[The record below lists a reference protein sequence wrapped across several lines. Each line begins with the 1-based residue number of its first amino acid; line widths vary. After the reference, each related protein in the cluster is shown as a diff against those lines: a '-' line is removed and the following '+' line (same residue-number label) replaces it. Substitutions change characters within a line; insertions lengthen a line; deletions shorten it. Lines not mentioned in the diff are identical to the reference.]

1 MISVTL
7 VDADTYEVVVGN
19 GARSI
24 HRVRMHGDY
33 YRKLSGGA
41 FTHEWVL
48 VQAFR
53 FLLEQ
58 EPSLHDPGGVR
69 PRDRC
74 HGLPGVG
81 GRRRAPAAP
90 ALRHA
95 LTRRPNG

>member
-7 VDADTYEVVVGN
+7 VDANTYEVVVGD
-19 GARSI
+19 GTRSV

-53 FLLEQ
+53 FLLER
-58 EPSLHDPGGVR
+58 EPSVHDSGRVR
-69 PRDRC
+69 PRDPRR
-74 HGLPGVG
+74 GPPGVRS
-81 GRRRAPAAP
+81 RRRAAAAP
-90 ALRHA
+90 PLRNA
-95 LTRRPNG
+95 VTTRPSG

>member
-7 VDADTYEVVVGN
+7 VDANTYEVVVGD
-19 GARSI
+19 GTRSV

-53 FLLEQ
+53 FLLER
-58 EPSLHDPGGVR
+58 EPSVTIPAEFDLATLAAAHPGFEADVERRLH
-69 PRDRC
+69 
-74 HGLPGVG
+74 
-81 GRRRAPAAP
+81 RR
-90 ALRHA
+90 
-95 LTRRPNG
+95 

>member
-7 VDADTYEVVVGN
+7 VDANTYEVVVGDA
-19 GARSI
+19 ARRV

-58 EPSLHDPGGVR
+58 EPGVPIPPEFDLETLAAGFAGFEADIERRLHQR
-69 PRDRC
+69 
-74 HGLPGVG
+74 
-81 GRRRAPAAP
+81 
-90 ALRHA
+90 
-95 LTRRPNG
+95 

>member
-7 VDADTYEVVVGN
+7 VDANTYEVVVGD
-19 GARSI
+19 GARRV
-24 HRVRMHGDY
+24 HRVRMDGDY

-58 EPSLHDPGGVR
+58 EPAVEIPPEFDLATLAAAYPEFEADIERRLH
-69 PRDRC
+69 
-74 HGLPGVG
+74 
-81 GRRRAPAAP
+81 RR
-90 ALRHA
+90 
-95 LTRRPNG
+95 